1 MNAAWG
7 AGGGGPATSKATA
20 KRGNSASF
28 ELPQLIPTRYVQSTT
43 GAMHQSRL
51 LIVPASAPRSVDA
64 CPARQAV
71 HQLAS
76 SSRPRIPESESP
88 PLCPSSYSYFCT
100 RVSHLLQ
107 SIHSLAVLFIGLP
120 IDGHCIP
127 LLSGAQFLPSTLYS
141 RRPFTSIDL
150 YRYAHDSYL
159 EMASL
164 NLSTN
169 GASIKS
175 SYNAVVGGEA
185 AASGSP
191 TYAQWALF
199 SVQAPLVNA
208 FQDSGSKE
216 SVLKVQSTGDGDLT
230 ELIEDFS
237 EGRIQF
243 AFVKVKDP
251 NSGLPKFVLIGWCG
265 GGVPERTKGYF
276 TSHLAAVSKVL
287 HGYHVQITARSDSD
301 LEPESIMRKVADAS
315 GAKYS
320 AGSSAGAATHAP
332 PPVKAKP
339 VFTPSSSAGRPADPL
354 VAARSR
360 NAGAVDADGW
370 GADAPPVTRTQIE
383 KVAPAYQPTKV
394 NMAELTSQKQEPSRF
409 TGAPRQDTGSSDVV
423 GGGYQPVGKVDIAAI
438 RAQAQKKG
446 DDRPTPVKGAYEPVG
461 KVDIAAIRAKA
472 QKPAEPAA
480 EEAEQET
487 QSFSDRAAAF
497 SQPSAGR
504 LTSLPKPTVAKKWS
518 GASAFTGTK
527 APSPGGLGFGGP
539 AAPAAAPVGAASR
552 TFADQGG
559 KTPAQ
564 IWAEK
569 KAREG
574 GSISGIPAAQS
585 PVPPAQQAQQTG
597 GSSSWK
603 SGYTGKSWAPVQTGG
618 ATRGAPESADQQ
630 EEETRE
636 AAEDEP
642 SGASGVSAL
651 RDRFKNTVPIGAGQP
666 PTTRAVEEEYQ
677 APPPVPD
684 GSRPAGGF
692 ALPGLPSRPA
702 PADEE
707 EEEEDPSAYQPVA
720 QERERSPSPIRVAV
734 PVARGPEPTIERPEE
749 RAPPPLPVEE
759 VPVPREEELQ
769 DEHEAGHLARAAAGA
784 VAEQTFEHAPQVADS
799 HDQQG
804 GKRALVQYDYEKA
817 EDNEIDL
824 VEGEYVTNIDMVDD
838 DWWMG
843 TNVRGESGLFPSNYV
858 ELVEDDA
865 AAPPP
870 PAAPV
875 AAREP
880 EPAPAPVA
888 PAAPPAAPAS
898 AAAGPTAT
906 ALYDYEAAED
916 NELSFPED
924 ATITNLE
931 FPDEDWWFGHYGGHS
946 GLFPANY
953 VKLDE

>member
-1 MNAAWG
+1 
-7 AGGGGPATSKATA
+7 
-20 KRGNSASF
+20 
-28 ELPQLIPTRYVQSTT
+28 
-43 GAMHQSRL
+43 
-51 LIVPASAPRSVDA
+51 
-64 CPARQAV
+64 
-71 HQLAS
+71 
-76 SSRPRIPESESP
+76 
-88 PLCPSSYSYFCT
+88 
-100 RVSHLLQ
+100 
-107 SIHSLAVLFIGLP
+107 
-120 IDGHCIP
+120 
-127 LLSGAQFLPSTLYS
+127 
-141 RRPFTSIDL
+141 
-150 YRYAHDSYL
+150 
-159 EMASL
+159 MASL
-164 NLSTN
+164 NTSTN

-185 AASGSP
+185 PSSGSP
-191 TYAQWALF
+191 THAQWALF

-208 FQDSGSKE
+208 FQDSGAKE
-216 SVLKVQSTGDGDLT
+216 SVLKVQSTGDG
-230 ELIEDFS
+230 ELSELFEDFS

-243 AFVKVKDP
+243 AFAKVRDP
-251 NSGLPKFVLIGWCG
+251 NSGLPKFILIGWCG

-276 TSHLAAVSKVL
+276 TSHLAAVSKIL
-287 HGYHVQITARSDSD
+287 HGYHVQITARSESD
-301 LEPESIMRKVADAS
+301 LDPEAIMRKVADAS

-320 AGSSAGAATHAP
+320 AGSSAGVAASAP
-332 PPVKAKP
+332 PPVKSKP
-339 VFTPSSSAGRPADPL
+339 VFTPSSSAGRPVDPIL
-354 VAARSR
+354 AARSR
-360 NAGAVDADGW
+360 KEANVDADGW

-394 NMAELTSQKQEPSRF
+394 NMAELTSQKPEPSRF
-409 TGAPRQDTGSSDVV
+409 AGVPRQETGSSDVV

-438 RAQAQKKG
+438 RAQAQKTG

-472 QKPAEPAA
+472 QKPTPSSGAG
-480 EEAEQET
+480 EEHQES
-487 QSFSDRAAAF
+487 QSLSERAAAF

-527 APSPGGLGFGGP
+527 APTPGGLGFGGP
-539 AAPAAAPVGAASR
+539 AAPAAPPVGAASR

-574 GSISGIPAAQS
+574 GSVPAPAAPS
-585 PVPPAQQAQQTG
+585 PAAQQTG
-597 GSSSWK
+597 GSSWK

-618 ATRGAPESADQQ
+618 ATRGAADSSDQQ
-630 EEETRE
+630 EPEENRQTE
-636 AAEDEP
+636 EEGSAP
-642 SGASGVSAL
+642 SGVSAL
-651 RDRFKNTVPIGAGQP
+651 RDRFKNTAPIGAGAP
-666 PTTRAVEEEYQ
+666 PPTRAVEEEHH

-684 GSRPAGGF
+684 SSRPTGGF

-702 PADEE
+702 PAGEEE
-707 EEEEDPSAYQPVA
+707 EEEEDPTAYQPV
-720 QERERSPSPIRVAV
+720 EERSPSPIRVAAPV
-734 PVARGPEPTIERPEE
+734 PRGPEPVIERPED
-749 RAPPPLPVEE
+749 RAPPPVPVEE

-784 VAEQTFEHAPQVADS
+784 VAEQTFEHASHTADRD
-799 HDQQG
+799 DQQG

-843 TNVRGESGLFPSNYV
+843 TNARGESGLFPSNYV
-858 ELVEDDA
+858 ELVEGGDA
-865 AAPPP
+865 APAP
-870 PAAPV
+870 PAAP
-875 AAREP
+875 AATHEP
-880 EPAPAPVA
+880 EPAPAPAAPAAA
-888 PAAPPAAPAS
+888 PAAPTSAS
-898 AAAGPTAT
+898 AGPTAT

>member
-1 MNAAWG
+1 
-7 AGGGGPATSKATA
+7 
-20 KRGNSASF
+20 
-28 ELPQLIPTRYVQSTT
+28 
-43 GAMHQSRL
+43 
-51 LIVPASAPRSVDA
+51 
-64 CPARQAV
+64 
-71 HQLAS
+71 
-76 SSRPRIPESESP
+76 
-88 PLCPSSYSYFCT
+88 
-100 RVSHLLQ
+100 
-107 SIHSLAVLFIGLP
+107 
-120 IDGHCIP
+120 
-127 LLSGAQFLPSTLYS
+127 
-141 RRPFTSIDL
+141 
-150 YRYAHDSYL
+150 
-159 EMASL
+159 MASL
-164 NLSTN
+164 NLSIN
-169 GASIKS
+169 GPSIKS
-175 SYNAVVGGEA
+175 SYNAVVGGGA
-185 AASGSP
+185 PASGSP

-216 SVLKVQSTGDGDLT
+216 SILKVQSTGDGELT
-230 ELIEDFS
+230 DLIEDFS

-251 NSGLPKFVLIGWCG
+251 NSGLPKFVLIAWCG

-276 TSHLAAVSKVL
+276 TSHLAAVSKIL

-301 LEPESIMRKVADAS
+301 LEPASIMRKVADAS

-320 AGSSAGAATHAP
+320 AGSSAGAVASAP

-339 VFTPSSSAGRPADPL
+339 VFTPSSSAGRPVDPL
-354 VAARSR
+354 LAARSKKD
-360 NAGAVDADGW
+360 ASVDADGW

-394 NMAELTSQKQEPSRF
+394 NMAELTSQKPEPSRF
-409 TGAPRQDTGSSDVV
+409 SGAPRQDNAPSDVV

-438 RAQAQKKG
+438 RAQAQKTG

-472 QKPAEPAA
+472 QKPPEEEP
-480 EEAEQET
+480 QT
-487 QSFSDRAAAF
+487 QSLSDRAAAF

-527 APSPGGLGFGGP
+527 APTPGGLGFGGP
-539 AAPAAAPVGAASR
+539 AAPSAAPVGAASR

-569 KAREG
+569 KAKEG
-574 GSISGIPAAQS
+574 GGIGNTPASAS
-585 PVPPAQQAQQTG
+585 SAPVAQQATG
-597 GSSSWK
+597 SWK
-603 SGYTGKSWAPVQTGG
+603 SGYTGKTWAPVQTGG
-618 ATRGAPESADQQ
+618 AARGPAESADQQ
-630 EEETRE
+630 EAEEARD
-636 AAEDEP
+636 AAEEEGSAP
-642 SGASGVSAL
+642 TGVSAL
-651 RDRFKNTVPIGAGQP
+651 RDRFKNTPPIVAGAP
-666 PTTRAVEEEYQ
+666 PTTRAVEEEHQ
-677 APPPVPD
+677 APPPIPG
-684 GSRPAGGF
+684 GSRPAGGV

-707 EEEEDPSAYQPVA
+707 EEDASAYQPVA
-720 QERERSPSPIRVAV
+720 QERERSPSPIRVAAPV
-734 PVARGPEPTIERPEE
+734 PRGPEPVIERPEE
-749 RAPPPLPVEE
+749 RAPPPLPVEAI
-759 VPVPREEELQ
+759 PVPREEELHE
-769 DEHEAGHLARAAAGA
+769 EHGAGHIARAA
-784 VAEQTFEHAPQVADS
+784 ADS

-843 TNVRGESGLFPSNYV
+843 TNARGESGLFPSNYV
-858 ELVEDDA
+858 ELVEGGDA
-865 AAPPP
+865 APAP

-875 AAREP
+875 AREP
-880 EPAPAPVA
+880 EPAPAPS
-888 PAAPPAAPAS
+888 S

>member
-1 MNAAWG
+1 
-7 AGGGGPATSKATA
+7 
-20 KRGNSASF
+20 
-28 ELPQLIPTRYVQSTT
+28 
-43 GAMHQSRL
+43 
-51 LIVPASAPRSVDA
+51 
-64 CPARQAV
+64 
-71 HQLAS
+71 
-76 SSRPRIPESESP
+76 
-88 PLCPSSYSYFCT
+88 
-100 RVSHLLQ
+100 
-107 SIHSLAVLFIGLP
+107 
-120 IDGHCIP
+120 
-127 LLSGAQFLPSTLYS
+127 
-141 RRPFTSIDL
+141 
-150 YRYAHDSYL
+150 
-159 EMASL
+159 MASL

-175 SYNAVVGGEA
+175 SYNAVIGGDA
-185 AASGSP
+185 PASGSP

-216 SVLKVQSTGDGDLT
+216 SVLKVQSTGDGELT

-243 AFVKVKDP
+243 AFVKVRDP

-276 TSHLAAVSKVL
+276 TSHLAAVSKIL

-332 PPVKAKP
+332 
-339 VFTPSSSAGRPADPL
+339 RPNDA
-354 VAARSR
+354 
-360 NAGAVDADGW
+360 AVDADGW

-383 KVAPAYQPTKV
+383 KVAPAYKPTKV

-409 TGAPRQDTGSSDVV
+409 TGAPRQETGSADVV

-438 RAQAQKKG
+438 RAQAQKTG

-480 EEAEQET
+480 PEEEQET

-527 APSPGGLGFGGP
+527 APTP
-539 AAPAAAPVGAASR
+539 
-552 TFADQGG
+552 DQGG

-574 GSISGIPAAQS
+574 GSIGSIPAAAS
-585 PVPPAQQAQQTG
+585 PVPAAQQTG
-597 GSSSWK
+597 GSSWK

-618 ATRGAPESADQQ
+618 ATRGVAESADQQ
-630 EEETRE
+630 EAEETRE
-636 AAEDEP
+636 AAEEEEP
-642 SGASGVSAL
+642 TGPSGVSAL
-651 RDRFKNTVPIGAGQP
+651 RDRFKNTAPIGAGVP

-707 EEEEDPSAYQPVA
+707 EEEEDSSAYQPVA
-720 QERERSPSPIRVAV
+720 QERERSPSPIRVAA
-734 PVARGPEPTIERPEE
+734 PIPRGPEPVIEKPEA
-749 RAPPPLPVEE
+749 RAPPPVPVEE

-769 DEHEAGHLARAAAGA
+769 DEHEAGHLARAAASA
-784 VAEQTFEHAPQVADS
+784 VAEQTFEHAPHAADT
-799 HDQQG
+799 HTQQG

-817 EDNEIDL
+817 EDNEVDL

-843 TNVRGESGLFPSNYV
+843 TNARGESGLFPSNYV
-858 ELVEDDA
+858 ELVEDDVAPA
-865 AAPPP
+865 A

-880 EPAPAPVA
+880 EPAPAPVT
-888 PAAPPAAPAS
+888 PAAPPAAPAA